1 MRGRTK
7 LAAATVGVIAAAG
20 AATGVVAAS
29 GNGSGDPA
37 ADLAA
42 AINKRAGTSITA
54 ADISGAY
61 QDLLK
66 ARLDAAVAAGKLTQ
80 AQADDML
87 ARAKD
92 APLGG
97 PGFGGPGFGP
107 GGPGHVERAELLAPV
122 AGLLKLSEDQLR
134 TKLRSGDTLAQIAK
148 AQGVSRADLIAA
160 ITKALKA
167 ADTDLTDARAAAIA
181 GRIADGKGPRGGR
194 RGGPPFG
201 GPPPGGPELHIGP

>member
-7 LAAATVGVIAAAG
+7 LAAATAGVIAAAG
-20 AATGVVAAS
+20 AATGMVAAA

-66 ARLDAAVAAGKLTQ
+66 TRLDAAVAAGKLTQ
-80 AQADDML
+80 AQADEML

-97 PGFGGPGFGP
+97 PGFGGPGFELRGP
-107 GGPGHVERAELLAPV
+107 GGRGHVERTELLAPV

-148 AQGVSRADLIAA
+148 AQGVSRADLVAA
-160 ITKALKA
+160 IAKALTT
-167 ADTDLTDARAAAIA
+167 ADPDLTDARATAIA
-181 GRIADGKGPRGGR
+181 GRIADGVGPRGER
-194 RGGPPFG
+194 RGG
-201 GPPPGGPELHIGP
+201 PPGGPELHIGP

>member
-20 AATGVVAAS
+20 AATGVVAAT

-37 ADLAA
+37 AELAA

-107 GGPGHVERAELLAPV
+107 DGPGHVERTELLAPV

-134 TKLRSGDTLAQIAK
+134 TKLRSGRHPRPDRE
-148 AQGVSRADLIAA
+148 GPGREPRGPDRG
-160 ITKALKA
+160 
-167 ADTDLTDARAAAIA
+167 DHEGPEGRRHEPHRRPRRRHRRPDRGRHGPA
-181 GRIADGKGPRGGR
+181 GRAPGRPAARRTGAAHRALR
-194 RGGPPFG
+194 RG
-201 GPPPGGPELHIGP
+201 

>member
-20 AATGVVAAS
+20 AATGVVAAA

-97 PGFGGPGFGP
+97 PGFGPPGP
-107 GGPGHVERAELLAPV
+107 GGPGHVARAELLAPV
-122 AGLLKLSEDQLR
+122 ATLLDLSEDQLR
-134 TKLRSGDTLAQIAK
+134 TKLRAGSTLAQIAK
-148 AQGVSRADLIAA
+148 AQGVSRADLVAA
-160 ITKALKA
+160 IAKAVKT
-167 ADTDLTDARAAAIA
+167 ADPDLTDARAAAIA
-181 GRIADGKGPRGGR
+181 GRIADGKGPRGER

-201 GPPPGGPELHIGP
+201 GPPPGGPELHVGP

>member
-7 LAAATVGVIAAAG
+7 LAAAAVGVVAAAG
-20 AATGVVAAS
+20 TATGVVAATGS
-29 GNGSGDPA
+29 GSGDRA

-97 PGFGGPGFGP
+97 PGLGDH
-107 GGPGHVERAELLAPV
+107 GHRARAELLAPV

-148 AQGVSRADLIAA
+148 AQGVSRADLVAA
-160 ITKALKA
+160 IAKALKT
-167 ADTDLTDARAAAIA
+167 ADPDTTDARATALA
-181 GRIADGKGPRGGR
+181 GQIADGEGPRGER
-194 RGGPPFG
+194 RGERPF
-201 GPPPGGPELHIGP
+201 GGPELHIGP

>member
-7 LAAATVGVIAAAG
+7 LAAATVGVIAVAG
-20 AATGVVAAS
+20 TATGVVAAT

-37 ADLAA
+37 GDLAA

-80 AQADDML
+80 AQADEML

-97 PGFGGPGFGP
+97 PGFGGPGFELRGP
-107 GGPGHVERAELLAPV
+107 GGPGHVERTELLAPV
-122 AGLLKLSEDQLR
+122 AGVLKLSEDQLR
-134 TKLRSGDTLAQIAK
+134 TRLHSGDTLAQIAK
-148 AQGVSRADLIAA
+148 AQGVSRADLVAA

-167 ADTDLTDARAAAIA
+167 GDPDLTDARATTIA
-181 GRIADGKGPRGGR
+181 GRIADGMGPRGER
-194 RGGPPFG
+194 RGGPP
-201 GPPPGGPELHIGP
+201 PGAPELHIGP

>member
-7 LAAATVGVIAAAG
+7 LAAATVGVMAAAG
-20 AATGVVAAS
+20 AATGVVAAA

-54 ADISGAY
+54 ADVSGAY

-66 ARLDAAVAAGKLTQ
+66 ARLDAAVAAGRLTQ

-92 APLGG
+92 AP
-97 PGFGGPGFGP
+97 FGGPGFGP
-107 GGPGHVERAELLAPV
+107 PGIGGPGHVARAELLAPV
-122 AGLLKLSEDQLR
+122 ADLLKLSEDQLR
-134 TKLRSGDTLAQIAK
+134 TRLRAGDTLAQIAK
-148 AQGVSRADLIAA
+148 AQGVSRADLVAA
-160 ITKALKA
+160 IAKAVKT
-167 ADTDLTDARAAAIA
+167 ADPDLTDARAAAIA
-181 GRIADGKGPRGGR
+181 GRIADGKGPRGER
-194 RGGPPFG
+194 RGGPPLG

>member
-42 AINKRAGTSITA
+42 AVNKRAGTSITA

-66 ARLDAAVAAGKLTQ
+66 TRLDAAVAAGKLTQ

-87 ARAKD
+87 ARAKN

-97 PGFGGPGFGP
+97 PGLGGPGFGP
-107 GGPGHVERAELLAPV
+107 DRHGHVQRAELLAPV

-134 TKLRSGDTLAQIAK
+134 TGLRSGDTLAQIAK
-148 AQGVSRADLIAA
+148 AQGVSRADLIAT

-181 GRIADGKGPRGGR
+181 GRIADGKGPRGER
-194 RGGPPFG
+194 R
-201 GPPPGGPELHIGP
+201 GGPELHVRP